1 MSNFISIDLRS
12 LSTAQ
17 AALGAQIG
25 QLPFVLARAL
35 TVTAHAV
42 NREIR
47 VEMGAK
53 IAGGATPYTLRAFE
67 VQMATRQTLR
77 AEVRLRPT
85 PDTAGRGTPY
95 ERSLGHLFRPG
106 SGARQFK
113 RIEKLLAFRGLMPAG
128 MQLAP
133 APGLR
138 LDARGNPRPAD
149 IHEMLG
155 ILRSS
160 IRNLRTFRAVSKR
173 GQQQRAVG
181 FFVVV
186 PGAPASKHLAP
197 GIWRRD
203 ETGNRSVV
211 HPWFRFVSPPGYRQ
225 LFNLSAIAQRVVDTQ
240 FSAAL
245 DQSVT
250 RALASPRP

>member
-1 MSNFISIDLRS
+1 MSNFIYIDPRS

-17 AALGAQIG
+17 AALGAQSR

-67 VQMATRQTLR
+67 VQMVSRAT

-106 SGARQFK
+106 SGDRQFK

-138 LDARGNPRPAD
+138 LDARGNPRPAE

-211 HPWFRFVSPPGYRQ
+211 HPWFHFVSPPGYRQ
-225 LFNLSAIAQRVVDTQ
+225 LFPLSAIAQRVVDTQ